1 MRTGRASQGGRGG
14 FYKLLYRR
22 VDLAFGSSKSEIV
35 RDVIL
40 QVFPFFDRHDQRLW
54 VACTKLHTD
63 CTRGAFC
70 SLLLPTELNDELRR
84 FVGQV
89 QLPKQDL
96 GLPDDD
102 VVVSTRRFLSVVVA
116 SLEKVSFVGPV
127 HVSRGPW
134 HGLAA
139 PTQRR
144 QAPLTLSSWALSY
157 KRRRVVDNSAV
168 Y

>member
-1 MRTGRASQGGRGG
+1 MVSITCAGAR

-54 VACTKLHTD
+54 VACTKLYTD

-102 VVVSTRRFLSVVVA
+102 VVVSTRRFLNVVVA

>member
-1 MRTGRASQGGRGG
+1 VGGLYQVIHGLYERD
-14 FYKLLYRR
+14 FLLFVVAYRVER
-22 VDLAFGSSKSEIV
+22 WA
-35 RDVIL
+35 
-40 QVFPFFDRHDQRLW
+40 
-54 VACTKLHTD
+54 
-63 CTRGAFC
+63 
-70 SLLLPTELNDELRR
+70 RR
-84 FVGQV
+84 FDGQMR
-89 QLPKQDL
+89 LPKQDL
-96 GLPDDD
+96 GLPKR
-102 VVVSTRRFLSVVVA
+102 VVVVA
-116 SLEKVSFVGPV
+116 TSRGEGFRVLLSPRLGRFPFRGPV

>member
-1 MRTGRASQGGRGG
+1 
-14 FYKLLYRR
+14 
-22 VDLAFGSSKSEIV
+22 
-35 RDVIL
+35 
-40 QVFPFFDRHDQRLW
+40 
-54 VACTKLHTD
+54 
-63 CTRGAFC
+63 
-70 SLLLPTELNDELRR
+70 LLLPTELNDELRR

-102 VVVSTRRFLSVVVA
+102 VVVSTRRFLNVVVA